1 MPRSNPDSAYFRE
14 IQRLYEETKTF
25 IGEVKNVSPYL
36 ASSASDQLGRAGF
49 LLIEAVASDDEDAF
63 DTNARWA
70 KHQCH
75 FAMAEAAQT
84 GIGGLCQLHT
94 EFDDDY
100 KGVPVVDIVDDYI
113 GIRTLRREI
122 EEELSKDEFHE
133 VEPEE
138 QSRRSRA
145 MFFRLRDGVRRLD
158 DSRIE
163 LDKLKSA
170 QTREARRFAF
180 KMLVGAVI
188 GLVSVTV
195 AILRLVGSSA
205 PTNTAP

>member
-14 IQRLYEETKTF
+14 IQKLYEETKTF
-25 IGEVKNVSPYL
+25 IGEVENVSPYL
-36 ASSASDQLGRAGF
+36 TSSANDQLGRACF
-49 LLIEAVASDDEDAF
+49 LLIEALASEDEGAF

-70 KHQCH
+70 KYQCH

-84 GIGGLCQLHT
+84 GIGGLCQLLT

-100 KGVPVVDIVDDYI
+100 KGVPVVDVVDDYI

-122 EEELSKDEFHE
+122 EEELSNDEFHKM
-133 VEPEE
+133 EPEE
-138 QSRRSRA
+138 QSHRSRA
-145 MFFRLRDGVRRLD
+145 MFVRLRDGVRRLD

-180 KMLVGAVI
+180 KLLVGAVI
-188 GLVSVTV
+188 GLVSIAV
-195 AILRLVGSSA
+195 AVLGLVGS
-205 PTNTAP
+205 